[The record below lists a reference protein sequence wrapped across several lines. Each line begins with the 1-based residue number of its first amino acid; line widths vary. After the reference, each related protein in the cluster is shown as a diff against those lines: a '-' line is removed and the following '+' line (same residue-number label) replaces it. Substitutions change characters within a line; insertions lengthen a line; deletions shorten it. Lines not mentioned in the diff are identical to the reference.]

1 MIIINIYN
9 VKWQKK
15 YTNKEIAENSGL
27 STATITKITRGEHV
41 DLKLSTLEKLAK
53 FFGCS
58 VKDLLVEVPDNN

>member
-9 VKWQKK
+9 VKLQKK

-58 VKDLLVEVPDNN
+58 VKDLLVEVPDKN

>member
-1 MIIINIYN
+1 MA
-9 VKWQKK
+9 KK

-58 VKDLLVEVPDNN
+58 VKDLLVEVPDKN

>member
-41 DLKLSTLEKLAK
+41 DLKLSTLGKLAK

-58 VKDLLVEVPDNN
+58 VKDLLVEVPDKN

>member
-58 VKDLLVEVPDNN
+58 VKDLLVEVTDKN

>member
-1 MIIINIYN
+1 MLNG
-9 VKWQKK
+9 KKK
-15 YTNKEIAENSGL
+15 YTNKEIAKNSGL

-58 VKDLLVEVPDNN
+58 VKDLLVEVPDKN

>member
-15 YTNKEIAENSGL
+15 YTNKEIAKNSGL

-58 VKDLLVEVPDNN
+58 VKDLLVEVPDKN

>member
-1 MIIINIYN
+1 MLNG
-9 VKWQKK
+9 KKK

-58 VKDLLVEVPDNN
+58 VKDLLVEVPDKN

>member
-58 VKDLLVEVPDNN
+58 VKDLLVEVPDKN

>member
-58 VKDLLVEVPDNN
+58 VKDLLVEVPDTN

>member
-41 DLKLSTLEKLAK
+41 DLKLSTFEKLAK

-58 VKDLLVEVPDNN
+58 VKDLLVEVPDKN

>member
-9 VKWQKK
+9 VKWLKK

-58 VKDLLVEVPDNN
+58 VKDLLVEVPDKN